1 MKKSPSE
8 VATPPPPVAR
18 PLNIL
23 IVDDS
28 ATMRMV
34 IKRVVE
40 LTEVSIGT
48 VYEAGNGLEA
58 IKILER
64 CTVHAVF
71 TDINMPVMNGH
82 ELLFEIAQ
90 REQWKHILR
99 IVISTDGSRLR
110 QAEVKELNV
119 HLYIQKPFRPEVVRN
134 ALSRIAN
141 ADIH

>member
-1 MKKSPSE
+1 MAQVTNE
-8 VATPPPPVAR
+8 VATPRVSR

-34 IKRVVE
+34 IRRVVD
-40 LTEVSIGT
+40 LTEVPIGT
-48 VYEAGNGLEA
+48 IYEANNGLEA
-58 IKILER
+58 ITILET

-82 ELLFEIAQ
+82 QLLLEIAQ
-90 REQWKHILR
+90 REKWNDILR

-119 HLYIQKPFRPEVVRN
+119 NLYIQKPFRPEVVRN

-141 ADIH
+141 ADAR

>member
-1 MKKSPSE
+1 MAQVTSE
-8 VATPPPPVAR
+8 VATPRVPQ

-34 IKRVVE
+34 IRRVVD
-40 LTEVSIGT
+40 LTEVPIGT
-48 VYEAGNGLEA
+48 IYEANNGLEA
-58 IKILER
+58 ITILET

-82 ELLFEIAQ
+82 QLLLEIAQ
-90 REQWKHILR
+90 REKWNDILR

-119 HLYIQKPFRPEVVRN
+119 NLYIQKPFRPEVVRN

-141 ADIH
+141 ADTH

>member
-1 MKKSPSE
+1 MAE
-8 VATPPPPVAR
+8 QTTAVAETR

-34 IKRVVE
+34 IRRVVD
-40 LTEVSIGT
+40 LTEVPIGT
-48 VYEAGNGLEA
+48 IYEANNGLEA
-58 IKILER
+58 ITILET

-82 ELLFEIAQ
+82 QLLLEIAQ
-90 REQWKHILR
+90 REKWNDILR

-119 HLYIQKPFRPEVVRN
+119 NLYIQKPFRPEVVRN

-141 ADIH
+141 ADTR

>member
-1 MKKSPSE
+1 MAESTNEITAAPLS
-8 VATPPPPVAR
+8 R

-34 IKRVVE
+34 IRRVVD
-40 LTEVSIGT
+40 LTEVLIGT
-48 VYEAGNGLEA
+48 IYEAGNGLEA
-58 IKILER
+58 IKILET

-90 REQWKHILR
+90 REQWNHILR

-119 HLYIQKPFRPEVVRN
+119 NLYIQKPFRPEVVRN

-141 ADIH
+141 ADTH

>member
-1 MKKSPSE
+1 MAQVTSK
-8 VATPPPPVAR
+8 ATTPRVSR

-34 IKRVVE
+34 IRRVVD
-40 LTEVSIGT
+40 LTEVPIGT
-48 VYEAGNGLEA
+48 IYEANNGLEA
-58 IKILER
+58 ITILET

-82 ELLFEIAQ
+82 QLLLEIAQ
-90 REQWKHILR
+90 REKWNDILR

-119 HLYIQKPFRPEVVRN
+119 NLYIQKPFRPEVVRN

-141 ADIH
+141 ADTH

>member
-8 VATPPPPVAR
+8 VATPPVSR

-34 IKRVVE
+34 IRRVVE
-40 LTEVSIGT
+40 LTEVRIGT

-58 IKILER
+58 IKILET

-90 REQWKHILR
+90 REQWNNILR

-119 HLYIQKPFRPEVVRN
+119 NLYIQKPFRPEVVRN

-141 ADIH
+141 ADIN

>member
-1 MKKSPSE
+1 MGQHTNEAATSPRQ
-8 VATPPPPVAR
+8 R

-34 IKRVVE
+34 IRRVVD
-40 LTEVSIGT
+40 LTEVPIGT
-48 VYEAGNGLEA
+48 VYEANNGLEA
-58 IKILER
+58 IKILET

-90 REQWKHILR
+90 REHWNSILR

-119 HLYIQKPFRPEVVRN
+119 NLYIQKPFRPEVVRN

-141 ADIH
+141 ADAH

>member
-1 MKKSPSE
+1 MAQVTSE
-8 VATPPPPVAR
+8 AATPRVSR

-28 ATMRMV
+28 ATMRME
-34 IKRVVE
+34 IRRVVD
-40 LTEVSIGT
+40 LTEVPIGT
-48 VYEAGNGLEA
+48 VYEANNGLEA
-58 IKILER
+58 ITILETCR
-64 CTVHAVF
+64 VHAVF

-82 ELLFEIAQ
+82 QLLLEIAQ
-90 REQWKHILR
+90 REKWNDILR

-119 HLYIQKPFRPEVVRN
+119 NLYIQKPFRPEVVRN

-141 ADIH
+141 ADTH